1 MAKAAKLVVEL
12 NEGSVDRLGVL
23 LAQIADLT
31 KEADAIKDAI
41 KLSGESQE
49 GNLFKATLVDMDR
62 KVFDK
67 EFFIADN
74 GPDGAAVYDAYTK
87 NTVCVSVRVTSR

>member
-1 MAKAAKLVVEL
+1 MAKAKLVVEL
-12 NEGSVDRLGVL
+12 NEGSADRLGML

-31 KEADAIKDAI
+31 AEADAIKTAI
-41 KLSGESQE
+41 KLSGASLE
-49 GNLFKATLVDMDR
+49 GSFFMATLVDMDR

-67 EFFIADN
+67 EFFVKQH
-74 GPDGAAVYDAYTK
+74 GAEVYEDYTK

>member
-1 MAKAAKLVVEL
+1 MAKAKLVVEL
-12 NEGSVDRLGVL
+12 NEGSVDRLGML

-41 KLSGESQE
+41 KASGASME
-49 GNLFKATLVDMDR
+49 GSFFKATLVDMDR

-67 EFFIADN
+67 DFFIEQHGAEMY
-74 GPDGAAVYDAYTK
+74 DGYTK
-87 NTVCVSVRVTSR
+87 NTSCISVRVTSR

>member
-1 MAKAAKLVVEL
+1 MAKAKMVVEL
-12 NEGSVDRLGVL
+12 NEGSVDRLGML

-41 KLSGESQE
+41 KASGESIE
-49 GNLFKATLVDMDR
+49 GSLFKATLVDMDR

-67 EFFIADN
+67 EFFIKDN
-74 GPDGAAVYDAYTK
+74 GPKGAEIYDAYTK
-87 NTVCVSVRVTSR
+87 NTSCISVRVTSR

>member
-12 NEGSVDRLGVL
+12 NEGSVDRLGIL

-41 KLSGESQE
+41 KLSGLSHE
-49 GNLFKATLVDMDR
+49 GSFFKATLVDMDR

-67 EFFIADN
+67 EFFVAQNGAD
-74 GPDGAAVYDAYTK
+74 VYDAYTK
-87 NTVCVSVRVTSR
+87 NTVSVSVRVTSR

>member
-12 NEGSVDRLGVL
+12 NEGSVDRLGML

-41 KLSGESQE
+41 KLSGESRE
-49 GNLFKATLVDMDR
+49 GSFFKATLTKDGD
-62 KVFDK
+62 KKIFDK
-67 EFFIADN
+67 EFFIQQH
-74 GPDGAAVYDAYTK
+74 GAVTYDAYTK
-87 NTVCVSVRVTSR
+87 NIQVSTVKVTSR

>member
-1 MAKAAKLVVEL
+1 MVVEL
-12 NEGSVDRLGVL
+12 NEGSVDRLGML

-31 KEADAIKDAI
+31 AEADAIKDAI
-41 KLSGESQE
+41 KRSGESLE
-49 GNLFKATLVDMDR
+49 GSFFMATLVDMDR

-67 EFFIADN
+67 EFFVAQN
-74 GPDGAAVYDAYTK
+74 GAEVYDAYTK

>member
-1 MAKAAKLVVEL
+1 MAKAKLVVEL

-23 LAQIADLT
+23 LAQIKDLT
-31 KEADAIKDAI
+31 DQADAIKEAI
-41 KLSGESQE
+41 KKSGESHE
-49 GNLFKATLVDMDR
+49 GSLFKATLVDMDR

-67 EFFIADN
+67 EFFIEKN
-74 GPDGAAVYDAYTK
+74 GAEVYDAYTK

>member
-12 NEGSVDRLGVL
+12 NEGSVDRLGML

-41 KLSGESQE
+41 KLSGLSHE
-49 GNLFKATLVDMDR
+49 GSFFKATLVDMDR

-67 EFFIADN
+67 EFFVEQN
-74 GPDGAAVYDAYTK
+74 GPEVYDAYTK
-87 NTVCVSVRVTSR
+87 NTVSVSVRVTSR

>member
-1 MAKAAKLVVEL
+1 MAKAKLVVEL

-23 LAQIADLT
+23 LAQIADLA

-41 KLSGESQE
+41 KLSGQSCE
-49 GNLFKATLVDMDR
+49 GSLFKATLVDMDR

-67 EFFIADN
+67 EFFIEQN
-74 GPDGAAVYDAYTK
+74 GAEVYDAYTK

>member
-12 NEGSVDRLGVL
+12 NEGSVDRLGML

-41 KLSGESQE
+41 KLSGLSHE
-49 GNLFKATLVDMDR
+49 GSFFKATLVDMDR

-67 EFFIADN
+67 EFFVAQNGAD
-74 GPDGAAVYDAYTK
+74 VYDAYTK
-87 NTVCVSVRVTSR
+87 NTVSVSVRVTSR

>member
-41 KLSGESQE
+41 KLSGLSHE
-49 GNLFKATLVDMDR
+49 GSFFKATLVDMDR

-67 EFFIADN
+67 EFFVAQNGAD
-74 GPDGAAVYDAYTK
+74 VYDAYTK
-87 NTVCVSVRVTSR
+87 NTVSVSVRVTSR

>member
-1 MAKAAKLVVEL
+1 MAKAKLVVDL

-23 LAQIADLT
+23 LAQIKDLT
-31 KEADAIKDAI
+31 DQADAIKEAI
-41 KLSGESQE
+41 KKSGESQE
-49 GNLFKATLVDMDR
+49 GSLFKATLVDMDR

-67 EFFIADN
+67 EFFVEQN
-74 GPDGAAVYDAYTK
+74 GAEVYDAYTK

>member
-12 NEGSVDRLGVL
+12 NEGSVDRLGML

-31 KEADAIKDAI
+31 KEAEAIKDAI
-41 KLSGESQE
+41 KLSGESRE
-49 GNLFKATLVDMDR
+49 GSFFKATLVDMDR

-67 EFFIADN
+67 EFFIDTHGADT
-74 GPDGAAVYDAYTK
+74 YDTYTK

>member
-12 NEGSVDRLGVL
+12 NEGSVDRLGML

-41 KLSGESQE
+41 KLSGLSHE
-49 GNLFKATLVDMDR
+49 GSFFKATLTKDVD
-62 KVFDK
+62 KKIFDK
-67 EFFIADN
+67 EFFVQQHGEVA
-74 GPDGAAVYDAYTK
+74 YDAYTK
-87 NTVCVSVRVTSR
+87 NIQITSVKVTSR

>member
-1 MAKAAKLVVEL
+1 MAKAKLVVEL

-41 KLSGESQE
+41 KLSGESRE

-67 EFFIADN
+67 EFFVEQN
-74 GPDGAAVYDAYTK
+74 GAGVYDAYTK

>member
-12 NEGSVDRLGVL
+12 NEGSVDRLGML

-41 KLSGESQE
+41 KLAGESVE
-49 GNLFKATLVDMDR
+49 GSFFKATLVDMDR

-67 EFFIADN
+67 EYFLQRNSAE
-74 GPDGAAVYDAYTK
+74 VYDAYTK
-87 NTVCVSVRVTSR
+87 NTVSVSVRVTSR